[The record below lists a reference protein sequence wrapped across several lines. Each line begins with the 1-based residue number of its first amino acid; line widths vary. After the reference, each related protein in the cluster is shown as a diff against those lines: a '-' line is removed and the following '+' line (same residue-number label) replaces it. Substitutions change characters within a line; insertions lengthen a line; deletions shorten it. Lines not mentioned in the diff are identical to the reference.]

1 MSHSAT
7 HSAHA
12 TDAHAHDEGH
22 SHAIVGPGILRTV
35 LIFLLFFTVL
45 TVATAQLEVYL
56 EQALGLVLPWWVNV
70 AGAMLIATIKSI
82 LVMAYFMQLKY
93 DNPINTLAMLF
104 CFFALGLFL
113 MFTGLDLFSR
123 GMIYDFKAG
132 PVVAGGTGAGVI
144 GANNQPVVTASKVR
158 FKEALGENFTRE
170 WLICADAISIAAHD
184 AAALET
190 EDGTLA
196 STELGA
202 KANAMMDLH
211 VFKLHP
217 PHASSQAAT
226 AKELEEMAATLRSSG
241 KAGAGDIVAAAAKT
255 VAGID
260 LEKAKASYSVD
271 AMFQKLAIVAHGGH
285 HAEHSGPASTGNS
298 SRTRTGLS
306 GALDTEAHGH
316 GHSNAGH
323 AAPAH

>member
-1 MSHSAT
+1 MSHSVT
-7 HSAHA
+7 HSGHA

-35 LIFLLFFTVL
+35 LVFLLFFTAL

-56 EQALGLVLPWWVNV
+56 ENAMGIVLPWWVNV

-82 LVMAYFMQLKY
+82 MVMAYFMQLKY

-123 GMIYDFKAG
+123 GKIYDFKAG
-132 PVVAGGTGAGVI
+132 PVVAGGTGTGVV

-158 FKEALGENFTRE
+158 FKEALAENFTRE

-190 EDGTLA
+190 PEGTLA
-196 STELGA
+196 STKLTA
-202 KANAMMDLH
+202 KANEMMDLH
-211 VFKLHP
+211 VIKLHP
-217 PHASSQAAT
+217 PHASSQAST
-226 AKELEEMAATLRSSG
+226 AKELEEMAASLRGSG
-241 KAGAGDIVAAAAKT
+241 KSGAADLVAAAAKS
-255 VAGID
+255 VATLD
-260 LEKAKASYSVD
+260 LEKAKAAYSVD
-271 AMFQKLAIVAHGGH
+271 AMFAKLAIVAHGGH
-285 HAEHSGPASTGNS
+285 HEAHAGPASTGNS
-298 SRTRTGLS
+298 SRTRTGIT
-306 GALDTEAHGH
+306 GALNTDSHGH
-316 GHSNAGH
+316 GH
-323 AAPAH
+323 AAPAAH